1 MNVKNLLTLAEAF
14 IADRVNADDRET
26 YIFVIMQMISRRR
39 LRECKAR
46 SNLVSK
52 GSKGRYKV

>member
-1 MNVKNLLTLAEAF
+1 MNVKNLLTLAESF
-14 IADRVNADDRET
+14 IADRVNADDREKH
-26 YIFVIMQMISRRR
+26 ISVIMQMISRR